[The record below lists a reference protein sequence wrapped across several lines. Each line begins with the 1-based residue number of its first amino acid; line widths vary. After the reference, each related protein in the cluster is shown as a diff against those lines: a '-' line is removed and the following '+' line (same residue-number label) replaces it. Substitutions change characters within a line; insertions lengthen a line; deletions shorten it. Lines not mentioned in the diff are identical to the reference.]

1 MLLAPVGMMNKP
13 PQVSRVFDTLTKYN
27 IDNLAVNIAED
38 KFDDLPLPCMVL
50 VSIKVQ
56 HYFIL

>member
-27 IDNLAVNIAED
+27 IDNLAVNMDEE
-38 KFDDLPLPCMVL
+38 KFDDP
-50 VSIKVQ
+50 
-56 HYFIL
+56 H